1 MTSSKPIKNRAA
13 TAGRIDA
20 LTQAWKKA
28 FDTRI
33 RTAALTRRMPHGS
46 PPGKAAGAAAKDRPE
61 INRRAQTATPCAGP
75 RKRPCTEC

>member
-20 LTQAWKKA
+20 LTQSWKKA

-33 RTAALTRRMPHGS
+33 RDAALTRRMP
-46 PPGKAAGAAAKDRPE
+46 PGRRPAKQQAPLPK
-61 INRRAQTATPCAGP
+61 TA
-75 RKRPCTEC
+75 RK